1 VATPAAGFTE
11 KEYRITGV
19 LSQQPRLGLAASAA
33 AIALSLA
40 YLSLFDFPTFA
51 GWVAFVMLALIPA
64 QVVLVVLAPGA
75 LSTLR
80 QPARG
85 AALVLIT
92 VTAAVAISPLAV
104 RLVGE
109 GVSPPGPIPTHYFV
123 IVVPTTFF
131 LAIAFGGWP
140 FTLVSRNRWL
150 VALLALAASYG
161 ITYVLFRT
169 LFNYE
174 AMRGAPVYLS
184 SAPHG
189 LFDAVWVLVFYV
201 TVLAGMF
208 VPLHFDLWPLTRV
221 PALMRQPVLG
231 LVWMGVAIAIA
242 AAVMAVAGAVGMDPM
257 FVLTRVTAPFIFGTI
272 ILLNML
278 QNSLFAAVARQPL
291 KGVLNVGVAAFGGL
305 ALASLFQ
312 WMAPVVVGPL
322 PSGPPGYEA
331 EIWLVNALLSVT
343 FPFLV
348 YLAACFEFW
357 PFTRRHAQ

>member
-1 VATPAAGFTE
+1 MSKQP
-11 KEYRITGV
+11 V
-19 LSQQPRLGLAASAA
+19 LGIAASAA

-64 QVVLVVLAPGA
+64 QVVLVVLVPGA
-75 LSTLR
+75 LGALG

-92 VTAAVAISPLAV
+92 LVAALAV
-104 RLVGE
+104 SPPAARLVGE

-123 IVVPTTFF
+123 VVVPTTFF

-140 FTLVSRNRWL
+140 FTLVTKNRWL
-150 VALLALAASYG
+150 VALAALAAAYVV
-161 ITYVLFRT
+161 TYALFRT
-169 LFNYE
+169 LFNYD
-174 AMRGAPVYLS
+174 AMRGAPVYLA
-184 SAPHG
+184 SAPQG
-189 LFDAVWVLVFYV
+189 LFDAVWMLVFYV

-208 VPLHFDLWPLTRV
+208 VVLHFDLWPLTRV

-231 LVWMGVAIAIA
+231 LIWMAVATAVA
-242 AAVMAVAGAVGMDPM
+242 AAVMAVAGGVGMDPM

-272 ILLNML
+272 IVLNML
-278 QNSLFAAVARQPL
+278 QNSLFAGIRRPGI
-291 KGVLNVGVAAFGGL
+291 KGLLNVGAATFIGL
-305 ALASLFQ
+305 ALASLYG
-312 WMAPVVVGPL
+312 WAAPAIVGPL

-357 PFTRRHAQ
+357 PLGPRKNL